1 MMAVLL
7 ASISISACG
16 TPEDP
21 ARVALRQRIKQDTR
35 LYDEELTRFIDE
47 TAKSIEGKMVL
58 IRTGNTTSQ
67 LDAEQRETVLGM
79 LIDRAGVFDEGL
91 RTDGG
96 VVSRVLNA
104 PGVSPS
110 PEIEATRRLLIDV
123 ETFLP
128 RRFEFTFFLV
138 DLGNYS
144 YDLVVEE

>member
-1 MMAVLL
+1 MALLL
-7 ASISISACG
+7 ASIAISACG
-16 TPEDP
+16 RPEDP
-21 ARVALRQRIKQDTR
+21 ARIALRERIKQDTR

-47 TAKSIEGKMVL
+47 TARSIEGKMVL
-58 IRTGNTTSQ
+58 IKTGNTTAA
-67 LDAEQRETVLGM
+67 LDVEQRETVLGM

-91 RTDGG
+91 RTDNG